1 MNLVIDMD
9 LSSPPP
15 QELHDHDERFPES
28 TPPLPQPSSSN
39 EPPLLSS
46 VSSVESNNDFNDPD
60 YQIRCQ
66 NLVDQ
71 LQEYRSKHFPSVEV
85 PSTAKSDFVTPP
97 DEVILKACFEQLE
110 STSSEPSV
118 TDEEP
123 PLAVDEELPP
133 QESFPLPTDQTDSNR
148 SLDDLVKLLEKEAYV
163 KKSPSPSKN
172 SNISKQTN
180 NYSKYHQRS
189 YDRYDRN
196 HSFKHSHTYRRYTLP
211 LNKKPQ

>member
-1 MNLVIDMD
+1 MSLVIDMD
-9 LSSPPP
+9 LGSPLP

-28 TPPLPQPSSSN
+28 TLPSSSN
-39 EPPLLSS
+39 EPALLSS

-66 NLVDQ
+66 NLVEQ
-71 LQEYRSKHFPSVEV
+71 LQEYRSKQFPPVEA
-85 PSTAKSDFVTPP
+85 PSTTKSDSVTPT

-110 STSSEPSV
+110 STPSEPSV
-118 TDEEP
+118 TDENP
-123 PLAVDEELPP
+123 FLAADEELPP
-133 QESFPLPTDQTDSNR
+133 QESLPLPTDQTDSNR
-148 SLDDLVKLLEKEAYV
+148 SLDELVKLLEQEAYV

-172 SNISKQTN
+172 FNMSKQTN
-180 NYSKYHQRS
+180 NYSKHHQRS

-196 HSFKHSHTYRRYTLP
+196 HSFKPSHTYRRYALP